1 MQSHLDKTVKW
12 VGVSG
17 GWAKTNDEIE
27 GLVRKTVREII
38 LAGQGIVS
46 GGALGVDFIALDEAL
61 KQNPGADRIRIYI
74 PTPLDN
80 YTAHYRRRAE
90 EGVITAAQ
98 AESLIR
104 QLSSLKNVNRLS
116 LIELER
122 TIINEETYFERNSA
136 VVKAADELVAF
147 HIITEVFPGTGTLDT
162 IVKAKEK
169 GIPVKVFTYDLR
181 EK

>member
-1 MQSHLDKTVKW
+1 MQSYLDKTVKW
-12 VGVSG
+12 IGVSG
-17 GWAKTNDEIE
+17 GWAKTNGEIE
-27 GLVRKTVREII
+27 ELVRKTVREVI

-74 PTPLDN
+74 PTPLHN

-90 EGVITAAQ
+90 EGAITAAQ

-104 QLSSLKNVNRLS
+104 QLSSLKDINRLS
-116 LIELER
+116 LIELEK
-122 TIINEETYFERNSA
+122 TIVNQGTYFERDSA

-147 HIITEVFPGTGTLDT
+147 HIISDMFPGTGTLDT
-162 IVKAKEK
+162 IAKAKEK
-169 GIPVKVFTYDLR
+169 GIPVKVFNYDLR
-181 EK
+181 GK